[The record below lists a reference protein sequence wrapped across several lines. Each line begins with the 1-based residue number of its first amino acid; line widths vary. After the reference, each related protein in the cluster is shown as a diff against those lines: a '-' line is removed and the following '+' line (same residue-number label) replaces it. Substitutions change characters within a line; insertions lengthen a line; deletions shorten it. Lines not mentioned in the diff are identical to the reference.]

1 MATTLEIFT
10 MGNLSIAPRTVV
22 DWNSVFE
29 AGDWQDTITALH
41 SPIPG
46 IVFKGT
52 VDILST
58 FVVVQTLRTKSGT
71 VRTFQ
76 RASYEETGALVWET
90 WEEKANS
97 STLDIEGKQDK
108 ANLVTSFGAPP
119 SDLKYPSEKLVKDS
133 LDALTGANS
142 STTFS
147 ITNSSMVGAVP
158 TIVAAAL
165 LPAGTYAAPKAYYG
179 CAHATFNAYLV
190 LQDSLGSAICT
201 FDLKLGV
208 MAWATAPSGFTL
220 AAETAVNLVLYTN
233 DGTERAF
240 IEAFQL

>member
-119 SDLKYPSEKLVKDS
+119 SELKYPSEKLVKDS

-179 CAHATFNAYLV
+179 CAHDLYYAILQLV
-190 LQDSLGSAICT
+190 KTDGTVVCT
-201 FDLKLGV
+201 FADKLGV
-208 MAWATAPSGFTL
+208 MGWATATAGFEL
-220 AAETAVNLVLYTN
+220 PAETQLNLVLSTN
-233 DGTERAF
+233 DAAEHAF
-240 IEAFQL
+240 ILQFQF